1 MSNPVKTIVLYSMG
15 ICSAYIA
22 CRLQDECQK
31 PICIFND
38 TGQEDADTYR
48 FGREVQARWGLEVV
62 DVSAGETLFEWFRR
76 HNMIPARQYPA
87 CSIALK
93 IKPTQAY
100 LETFPGPARV
110 AYGYDV
116 DEPERFERTQ
126 ARWAFPHLTP
136 YAPLQDWGVSKE
148 QCFGY
153 FADHGIAPPRVY
165 RHAQHANC
173 FPCKNWR
180 EKDWQ
185 TARHFYPE
193 VYAESQAFEEE
204 TGLRFMQDGPRLID
218 LPMLD
223 AAPTRKGRKALAGD
237 SPAFSFDSGCDA
249 CRRD

>member
-1 MSNPVKTIVLYSMG
+1 MDTIVLYSKG

-22 CRLQDECQK
+22 CRLQDECQS

-38 TGQEDADTYR
+38 TQQEDEDTYR
-48 FGREVQARWGLEVV
+48 FGREVQERWGLNVV
-62 DVSAGETLFEWFRR
+62 DVSADIGLFDWFRG

-100 LETFPGPARV
+100 LENFVGPARV

-116 DEPERFERTQ
+116 DEPERMERTA
-126 ARWAFPHLTP
+126 ARWQFPNLTP
-136 YAPLQDWGVSKE
+136 YAPLQEWGVSKE

-153 FADHGIAPPRVY
+153 FAEHGVKPPRVY
-165 RHAQHANC
+165 RHTQHANC

-193 VYAESQAFEEE
+193 VYEESRAFEEE

-223 AAPTRKGRKALAGD
+223 AAPSRKGRKALAGA